1 MIASYNNNI
10 NVVKCLIQNGASVDL
25 RDKDGYT
32 ALHYALL
39 GQEEKEFLI
48 DYTEVVNT
56 LLDVS
61 DVGASQ
67 VDNTEQ
73 LPPLLFASNLELI
86 KMVENL
92 IKRPD
97 CMKERRIDALELL
110 GATIALSGS
119 IEKGLYFLKRG
130 MEERFED
137 SAHPLLKEAVS
148 PIEAYQNKKESQSHE
163 DLALLDGNEEAVTM
177 ECLITRERICGPRSV
192 ALIVPIMAIATYFS
206 SGCFN
211 DKLGM
216 AHRMDVSTGLMLHA
230 IEISQRCNQP
240 IKEGLTIIMNVF
252 EKMIKECLV
261 PREKDIIE
269 LFAKIVCEYKRGG
282 YKILLIHAMFLLK
295 FFSQLTLRE
304 KENDQP
310 FFSHLREFLGL
321 NPKEQFGNTLLHLVA
336 TTTQSVLQ
344 PWFYDFPHYLKAMFH
359 LPCVSSVKAILDSR
373 PGVVDVTNDSGDTA
387 LHLAARF
394 KPEGEHV
401 QLLTDMLQVLHDK
414 GAHHDY
420 VNKEGKTAIDVAET
434 QEARSFLSDRS
445 SIQLQCIAAIA
456 VKKFGLPYYG
466 IVPKVLEEFI
476 DRH

>member
-1 MIASYNNNI
+1 M
-10 NVVKCLIQNGASVDL
+10 
-25 RDKDGYT
+25 
-32 ALHYALL
+32 
-39 GQEEKEFLI
+39 
-48 DYTEVVNT
+48 
-56 LLDVS
+56 S

-67 VDNTEQ
+67 AYNTEQLQ
-73 LPPLLFASNLELI
+73 LPPLLFASNLKLI
-86 KMVENL
+86 EMVENL

-97 CMKERRIDALELL
+97 CMKKRKINALELL

-119 IEKGLYFLKRG
+119 IEKGLCYLKRG

-137 SAHPLLKEAVS
+137 PTHPLLKEAVS
-148 PIEAYQNKKESQSHE
+148 PNKAYQNKKESQSPG
-163 DLALLDGNEEAVTM
+163 DLALLEGNEEAIIM
-177 ECLITRERICGPRSV
+177 ESLITRERICGPRSV
-192 ALIVPIMAIATYFS
+192 ALIEPIMSTATS
-206 SGCFN
+206 VSHGWLLG
-211 DKLGM
+211 KLGM
-216 AHRMDVSTGLMLHA
+216 AHRMDVYTGLMLHA

-240 IKEGLTIIMNVF
+240 IKEGLTAIMDVF
-252 EKMIKECLV
+252 ATMIEEGLA
-261 PREKDIIE
+261 PREKDVIE

-295 FFSQLTLRE
+295 FFFQLTLRE
-304 KENDQP
+304 KENDQQ
-310 FFSHLREFLGL
+310 FFSHLREFLSL
-321 NPKEQFGNTLLHLVA
+321 NPKEQFGNKLLHLVA
-336 TTTQSVLQ
+336 TTTESFLQ
-344 PWFYDFPHYLKAMFH
+344 PWFYDFRLYLKERFH

-373 PGVVDVTNDSGDTA
+373 PGVVDATNDNGDTA